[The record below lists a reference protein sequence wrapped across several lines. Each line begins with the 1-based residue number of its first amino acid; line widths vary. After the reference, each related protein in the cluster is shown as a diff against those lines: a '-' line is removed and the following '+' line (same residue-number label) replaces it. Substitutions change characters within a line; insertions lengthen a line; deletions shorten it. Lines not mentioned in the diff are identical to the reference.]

1 MKVDL
6 SHPVKTPINFS
17 IGKIQNPKFLFD
29 NKRHVIAHRDNF
41 IKVHQILEN
50 IAPR

>member
-6 SHPVKTPINFS
+6 SHPAKTSINFS